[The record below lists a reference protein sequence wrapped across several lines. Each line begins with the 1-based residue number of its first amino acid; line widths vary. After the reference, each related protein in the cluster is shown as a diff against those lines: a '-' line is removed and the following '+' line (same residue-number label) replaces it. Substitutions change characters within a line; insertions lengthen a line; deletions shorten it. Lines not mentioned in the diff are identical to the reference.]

1 MGALGHRTG
10 KTNVPGHRELRERA
24 GVGVGLLGSVASGDP
39 SPLCPMLMGCGLY
52 HWLQPM

>member
-1 MGALGHRTG
+1 VGALGHRTG
-10 KTNVPGHRELRERA
+10 KTSVPGHRELRKRA
-24 GVGVGLLGSVASGDP
+24 GVGVGLLGSVASGDS